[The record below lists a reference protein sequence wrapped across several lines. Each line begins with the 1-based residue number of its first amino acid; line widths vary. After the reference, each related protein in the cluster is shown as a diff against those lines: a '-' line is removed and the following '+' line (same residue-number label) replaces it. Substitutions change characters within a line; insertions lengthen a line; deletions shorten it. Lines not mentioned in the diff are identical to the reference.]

1 MDEYQTTPDTWQDSC
16 GRLGRGNNTTG
27 RLSNIWSAVPVAYC
41 FLSLFG
47 KNLVNGPAAPE
58 GLMTNDYTQGNFA
71 MGSPTKFEA

>member
-41 FLSLFG
+41 FLLLFG
-47 KNLVNGPAAPE
+47 KNNFEKDSKSIQAPVFCVKI
-58 GLMTNDYTQGNFA
+58 L
-71 MGSPTKFEA
+71 